1 MLAGRSQRVQRGKR
15 SDEEPVRSAGYL
27 FISLLADPS
36 INISRRFR
44 RVHKVYLGHK
54 FLHKKTIGSDMFF
67 FSLTMFPEDATNPH
81 FLAVAFLCVTYQKA
95 LQAQPAPPHVGYV
108 AYFAAVF

>member
-1 MLAGRSQRVQRGKR
+1 MRNRSIQQTKH
-15 SDEEPVRSAGYL
+15 
-27 FISLLADPS
+27 FFFFLLADPS
-36 INISRRFR
+36 TNISRRFR
-44 RVHKVYLGHK
+44 RVHKVRLGHK
-54 FLHKKTIGSDMFF
+54 FLHKKTIGSDIFFF

-81 FLAVAFLCVTYQKA
+81 FLAVAFLCVAYQKA